1 VKIGVVFPQTEFGP
15 DPSAIRDYAQTAESL
30 GFTHILAY
38 DHVLGANPNRPGGWR
53 GPYTHENPFH
63 EPFTLFSFM
72 AAVTQHIEFT
82 TGILILPQRQTALV
96 AKQAATLDLLSNGRF
111 RMGIGNG
118 WNEVEYIALNQ
129 DFHRRGRR
137 IEEQVTLLRQLWT
150 EPLVT
155 FKGHWHT
162 IPDAGL
168 NPLPVQRPIPIWFGG
183 HADAL
188 LRRIARMGDGWMP
201 TYRQPADAKSSLDK
215 LDAYLAEQGRSR
227 ADIGLEAR
235 ISYGQGDRAVW
246 DSLITDWRDLGAT
259 HLSVNTMRLGL
270 ASPQAHLNALRAF
283 AQAVLP
289 A

>member
-1 VKIGVVFPQTEFGP
+1 
-15 DPSAIRDYAQTAESL
+15 
-30 GFTHILAY
+30 
-38 DHVLGANPNRPGGWR
+38 
-53 GPYTHENPFH
+53 
-63 EPFTLFSFM
+63 
-72 AAVTQHIEFT
+72 
-82 TGILILPQRQTALV
+82 
-96 AKQAATLDLLSNGRF
+96 
-111 RMGIGNG
+111 MGIGNG